1 MVWVRQYQGMSGKQH
16 SLCAGGPGGR
26 EHNAQNAPNKQYAN
40 QLSQR
45 HGGDGRHSNVCSAHH
60 IGVVPFIK
68 KEPAVLVL
76 LGFAMIAVFMVLIMT
91 KKLTPVLALIIVPT
105 VFGLFAGAGLGIGDM
120 VMDSMKSMTS
130 TAALLMFAIIYFGLM
145 IDVGLFDP
153 LVRFILRKLGND
165 PAKVVL
171 GTALLA
177 AAVSLDGD
185 GSTTFILTTAAML
198 PIYLRLKMSPVVLTC
213 VAGLA
218 NGTMNIVPWGGPT
231 ARAATALKIDVNDVF
246 VPMIP
251 SLIAGLAVVLA
262 FAWLLG
268 LQERNRLRATQ
279 PEIWGTPSTAEPFT
293 TDAFDGGS
301 SAGGSRTGGSGS
313 APVPAAGGPGG
324 LSLEGSSVAVL
335 ERTETLVDDSD
346 TAMADT
352 ALDPNRK
359 TLRPKL
365 QWFNLGLTVAVM
377 GMLIADL
384 VPLPYVFMVGSAI
397 ALLVNFPKVKD
408 QGAQLVA
415 HAPSIVAVVSMVMA
429 AAVLTGVLTGTGMVE
444 AMSAWLV
451 QIIPSD
457 MGPLMAVITGVLS
470 IPMTFFMSNDAFY
483 FGVLPVLAE
492 TAGHYGIS
500 AADMARA
507 SITGQPFHMQSPLV
521 PAILLLVSLAKVD
534 LGDHHKKVL
543 WRSAVVSLVM
553 LGVGM
558 LTGAIGIG

>member
-1 MVWVRQYQGMSGKQH
+1 M
-16 SLCAGGPGGR
+16 
-26 EHNAQNAPNKQYAN
+26 
-40 QLSQR
+40 
-45 HGGDGRHSNVCSAHH
+45 
-60 IGVVPFIK
+60 
-68 KEPAVLVL
+68 LVL

-231 ARAATALKIDVNDVF
+231 ARAASALKIDVNDVF
-246 VPMIP
+246 VPMVP
-251 SLIAGLAVVLA
+251 SLIAGLAVVLV
-262 FAWLLG
+262 FAWILG

-279 PEIWGTPSTAEPFT
+279 PEIWGTPETAEG
-293 TDAFDGGS
+293 FDGG
-301 SAGGSRTGGSGS
+301 APAVGGRTGRGGSGRGS
-313 APVPAAGGPGG
+313 APVPATGGPAVGG
-324 LSLEGSSVAVL
+324 SPEGSSVAVL
-335 ERTETLVDDSD
+335 ERTEILVDDTD

-365 QWFNLGLTVAVM
+365 QWFNLALTVAVM
-377 GMLIADL
+377 GMLVADL

-397 ALLVNFPKVKD
+397 ALLVNFPHVKD
-408 QGAQLVA
+408 QGAQLIA

-429 AAVLTGVLTGTGMVE
+429 AAVLTGVLKGTGMVE

-451 QIIPSD
+451 QIIPSS
-457 MGPLMAVITGVLS
+457 MGPFMAVITGLLS

-483 FGVLPVLAE
+483 FGVLPVLSE
-492 TAGHYGIS
+492 TAAHYGIS
-500 AADMARA
+500 GAEMARA

-543 WRSAVVSLVM
+543 WRSAVVALVM
-553 LGVGM
+553 LGVGI
-558 LTGAIGIG
+558 LTGAIGIH

>member
-1 MVWVRQYQGMSGKQH
+1 M
-16 SLCAGGPGGR
+16 
-26 EHNAQNAPNKQYAN
+26 
-40 QLSQR
+40 
-45 HGGDGRHSNVCSAHH
+45 
-60 IGVVPFIK
+60 
-68 KEPAVLVL
+68 LVL

-105 VFGLFAGAGLGIGDM
+105 VFGLFAGAGLGIGPM
-120 VMDSMKSMTS
+120 VIDSMKSMTS

-153 LVRFILRKLGND
+153 LVKFILRKLGND

-171 GTALLA
+171 GTAILA

-198 PIYLRLKMSPVVLTC
+198 PVYLRLKMSPVVLTC

-218 NGTMNIVPWGGPT
+218 NGTMNILPWGGPT
-231 ARAATALKIDVNDVF
+231 ARAATALHLDVNDVF
-246 VPMIP
+246 VPMVP
-251 SLIAGLAVVLA
+251 SLIVGLIVVLV

-268 LQERNRLRATQ
+268 LQERNRLRATA
-279 PEIWGTPSTAEPFT
+279 PEIWADVAGGS
-293 TDAFDGGS
+293 DAFDGGKGRGGS
-301 SAGGSRTGGSGS
+301 VAGGSRNGGPRFGRTGTATGAGKPGTGGGT
-313 APVPAAGGPGG
+313 G
-324 LSLEGSSVAVL
+324 VAVL
-335 ERTETLVDDSD
+335 ERTEELVDEHD

-352 ALDPNRK
+352 ALDPNRS

-365 QWFNLGLTVAVM
+365 FWFNLGLTVAVM
-377 GMLIADL
+377 VTLVANI
-384 VPLPYVFMVGSAI
+384 VPLPFVFMVGSAI

-408 QGAQLVA
+408 QGAQLIA

-429 AAVLTGVLTGTGMVE
+429 AAVLTGVLNGTGMVK
-444 AMSAWLV
+444 AMSEWLV
-451 QIIPSD
+451 QIIPSE
-457 MGPLMAVITGVLS
+457 MGPFMAVITGVLS

-483 FGVLPVLAE
+483 FGVLPVLSE
-492 TAGHYGIS
+492 TAAHYGVD
-500 AADMARA
+500 AVDMARA
-507 SITGQPFHMQSPLV
+507 SITGQPFHLQSPLV

-543 WRSAVVSLVM
+543 WRTAVISLVM
-553 LGVGM
+553 LAVGM

>member
-1 MVWVRQYQGMSGKQH
+1 
-16 SLCAGGPGGR
+16 
-26 EHNAQNAPNKQYAN
+26 
-40 QLSQR
+40 
-45 HGGDGRHSNVCSAHH
+45 
-60 IGVVPFIK
+60 
-68 KEPAVLVL
+68 VLVL

-120 VMDSMKSMTS
+120 VMESMKSMTS

-171 GTALLA
+171 GTAILA

-231 ARAATALKIDVNDVF
+231 ARAASALNIDVNDVF

-251 SLIAGLAVVLA
+251 SLLAGIAVVFA

-293 TDAFDGGS
+293 AEAFDGGTHAS
-301 SAGGSRTGGSGS
+301 GGAGTGRGRK
-313 APVPAAGGPGG
+313 VTNPGG
-324 LSLEGSSVAVL
+324 AAAAVVGSSSVAVL
-335 ERTETLVDDSD
+335 ERTEDLVDEHD

-397 ALLVNFPKVKD
+397 ALLVNFPNVKD
-408 QGAQLVA
+408 QAAQIVA
-415 HAPSIVAVVSMVMA
+415 HAPSVVAVVSMVMA

-451 QIIPSD
+451 QIIPSS

-483 FGVLPVLAE
+483 FGVLPVLSE

-500 AADMARA
+500 AAEMARA

-553 LGVGM
+553 LGIGM

>member
-1 MVWVRQYQGMSGKQH
+1 M
-16 SLCAGGPGGR
+16 
-26 EHNAQNAPNKQYAN
+26 
-40 QLSQR
+40 
-45 HGGDGRHSNVCSAHH
+45 
-60 IGVVPFIK
+60 
-68 KEPAVLVL
+68 LVL

-105 VFGLFAGAGLGIGDM
+105 VFGLFAGAGLGIGGM

-130 TAALLMFAIIYFGLM
+130 TAALLMFAIMYFGLM

-198 PIYLRLKMSPVVLTC
+198 PIYLRLKMSPVVLTV

-231 ARAATALKIDVNDVF
+231 ARAASALKIDVNDVF

-251 SLIAGLAVVLA
+251 SLIAGLAVVLV
-262 FAWLLG
+262 FAWVLG
-268 LQERNRLRATQ
+268 LQERNRLRATA
-279 PEIWGTPSTAEPFT
+279 PEIWGTPSSAAPLTAE
-293 TDAFDGGS
+293 AFDGGTPA
-301 SAGGSRTGGSGS
+301 AGSGGFRNGSVGSGS
-313 APVPAAGGPGG
+313 GRGPAPVPATGGPAVGG
-324 LSLEGSSVAVL
+324 SPIAVL
-335 ERTETLVDDSD
+335 ERTEDLMEDRD
-346 TAMADT
+346 TGMAGT

-359 TLRPKL
+359 SLRPKL
-365 QWFNLGLTVAVM
+365 QWFNLTLTVAVM
-377 GMLIADL
+377 GMLIANL

-397 ALLVNFPKVKD
+397 ALLVNFPHVKD
-408 QGAQLVA
+408 QAAQIVA

-429 AAVLTGVLTGTGMVE
+429 AAVLTGVLTGTGMVD

-451 QIIPSD
+451 QIIPSS

-483 FGVLPVLAE
+483 FGVLPVLSE
-492 TAGHYGIS
+492 TAAHYGIS
-500 AADMARA
+500 GAEMARA

-543 WRSAVVSLVM
+543 WRAAVVCLVM
-553 LGVGM
+553 LGVAM

>member
-1 MVWVRQYQGMSGKQH
+1 
-16 SLCAGGPGGR
+16 
-26 EHNAQNAPNKQYAN
+26 
-40 QLSQR
+40 
-45 HGGDGRHSNVCSAHH
+45 
-60 IGVVPFIK
+60 
-68 KEPAVLVL
+68 VLVL

-105 VFGLFAGAGLGIGDM
+105 IFGLFAGAGLGIGPM

-165 PAKVVL
+165 PAKVVV
-171 GTALLA
+171 GTAILA

-198 PIYLRLKMSPVVLTC
+198 PVYLRLKMSPVVLTC

-218 NGTMNIVPWGGPT
+218 NGTMNILPWGGPT

-246 VPMIP
+246 VPMVP
-251 SLIAGLAVVLA
+251 SLIAGLIVVLV
-262 FAWLLG
+262 FSWLLG
-268 LQERNRLRATQ
+268 LQERNRLRSTA
-279 PEIWGTPSTAEPFT
+279 PEIWG
-293 TDAFDGGS
+293 DGGTFE
-301 SAGGSRTGGSGS
+301 GGSPATAGTGRSGSGRKAPTSPTGLPTGGG
-313 APVPAAGGPGG
+313 
-324 LSLEGSSVAVL
+324 SVAVL
-335 ERTETLVDDSD
+335 ERTEVLVDDRD

-365 QWFNLGLTVAVM
+365 FWFNLALTVAVM
-377 GMLIADL
+377 VTL
-384 VPLPYVFMVGSAI
+384 VANVIPLPFVFMVGSAI
-397 ALLVNFPKVKD
+397 ALLVNFPKVKE
-408 QGAQLVA
+408 QGAQLIA

-429 AAVLTGVLTGTGMVE
+429 AAVLTGVLNGTGMVK
-444 AMSAWLV
+444 AMSEWLV
-451 QIIPSD
+451 QIIPAD
-457 MGPLMAVITGVLS
+457 MGPFMAIITGVLS

-483 FGVLPVLAE
+483 FGALPVLSE
-492 TAGHYGIS
+492 TAAHYGVS

-507 SITGQPFHMQSPLV
+507 SITGQPFHLQSPLV
-521 PAILLLVSLAKVD
+521 PAILLLVSLAKVE

-543 WRSAVVSLVM
+543 WRSGVISLVM
-553 LGVGM
+553 LAVGV

>member
-1 MVWVRQYQGMSGKQH
+1 
-16 SLCAGGPGGR
+16 
-26 EHNAQNAPNKQYAN
+26 
-40 QLSQR
+40 
-45 HGGDGRHSNVCSAHH
+45 
-60 IGVVPFIK
+60 
-68 KEPAVLVL
+68 VLVI

-153 LVRFILRKLGND
+153 LVKFILRKLGND

-171 GTALLA
+171 GTAILA

-198 PIYLRLKMSPVVLTC
+198 PVYLRLKMSPVVLTC

-218 NGTMNIVPWGGPT
+218 NGTMNILPWGGPT

-251 SLIAGLAVVLA
+251 SLVAGLVVVFA

-268 LQERNRLRATQ
+268 LQERNRLRATA
-279 PEIWGTPSTAEPFT
+279 PEIWSVPDTAEE
-293 TDAFDGGS
+293 FDGGS
-301 SAGGSRTGGSGS
+301 PAG
-313 APVPAAGGPGG
+313 AAGTGVGIGRRKGGNPGG
-324 LSLEGSSVAVL
+324 AAPAVDGFPAGSSVAVL
-335 ERTETLVDDSD
+335 ERND
-346 TAMADT
+346 TATENGGAGLADT
-352 ALDPNRK
+352 ALDPNRS

-365 QWFNLGLTVAVM
+365 FWFNLALTVVVM
-377 GMLIADL
+377 VVL
-384 VPLPYVFMVGSAI
+384 VANVIPLPFVFMVGAAI

-408 QGAQLVA
+408 QGAQLIA

-429 AAVLTGVLTGTGMVE
+429 AAVLTGVLKGTGMVE

-451 QIIPSD
+451 QIIPTS
-457 MGPLMAVITGVLS
+457 MGPFMAVITGVLS

-483 FGVLPVLAE
+483 FGVLPVLSE
-492 TAGHYGIS
+492 TAAHYGVG

-507 SITGQPFHMQSPLV
+507 SITGQPFHLQSPLV

-543 WRSAVVSLVM
+543 WRTAVISLVM

>member
-1 MVWVRQYQGMSGKQH
+1 M
-16 SLCAGGPGGR
+16 
-26 EHNAQNAPNKQYAN
+26 
-40 QLSQR
+40 
-45 HGGDGRHSNVCSAHH
+45 
-60 IGVVPFIK
+60 
-68 KEPAVLVL
+68 LVL

-171 GTALLA
+171 GTAILA

-218 NGTMNIVPWGGPT
+218 NGTMNILPWGGPT
-231 ARAATALKIDVNDVF
+231 ARAATALKLDVNDVF

-251 SLIAGLAVVLA
+251 SLIAGLVVVLV
-262 FAWLLG
+262 FSWLLG
-268 LQERNRLRATQ
+268 LQERNRLRATA
-279 PEIWGTPSTAEPFT
+279 PEIWAVPDTAEE
-293 TDAFDGGS
+293 FDGGTP
-301 SAGGSRTGGSGS
+301 AGGSGTARRGSGGNGS
-313 APVPAAGGPGG
+313 GTGTAPVPATGGPAVG
-324 LSLEGSSVAVL
+324 GSSVAVL
-335 ERTETLVDDSD
+335 ERTETLADGD
-346 TAMADT
+346 TGLTDT

-377 GMLIADL
+377 VMLVADL
-384 VPLPYVFMVGSAI
+384 VPLPFVFMVGSAI

-429 AAVLTGVLTGTGMVE
+429 AAVLTGVLKGTGMVE

-451 QIIPSD
+451 AIIPSD
-457 MGPLMAVITGVLS
+457 MGPFMAVITGILS

-483 FGVLPVLAE
+483 FGVLPVLSE
-492 TAGHYGIS
+492 TAAHYGVS
-500 AADMARA
+500 AAEMARA
-507 SITGQPFHMQSPLV
+507 SITGQPFHLQSPLV

-543 WRSAVVSLVM
+543 WRTAVISLVM

>member
-1 MVWVRQYQGMSGKQH
+1 M
-16 SLCAGGPGGR
+16 
-26 EHNAQNAPNKQYAN
+26 
-40 QLSQR
+40 
-45 HGGDGRHSNVCSAHH
+45 
-60 IGVVPFIK
+60 K

-105 VFGLFAGAGLGIGDM
+105 VFGLFAGAGLGIGPM

-171 GTALLA
+171 GTAILA

-198 PIYLRLKMSPVVLTC
+198 PVYLRLKMSPVVLTC

-218 NGTMNIVPWGGPT
+218 NGTMNILPWGGPT
-231 ARAATALKIDVNDVF
+231 ARAATALKLDVNDVF

-251 SLIAGLAVVLA
+251 SLIAGLVVVFV

-268 LQERNRLRATQ
+268 LQERNRLRAIA
-279 PEIWGTPSTAEPFT
+279 PEIWE
-293 TDAFDGGS
+293 
-301 SAGGSRTGGSGS
+301 SADVRRRHRRRQRHRPLRFRPQGHRPCRRSPAVG
-313 APVPAAGGPGG
+313 APRRR
-324 LSLEGSSVAVL
+324 SSVAVL
-335 ERTETLVDDSD
+335 ERTEDLVDERDS
-346 TAMADT
+346 AMADT
-352 ALDPNRK
+352 ALDPNRA

-365 QWFNLGLTVAVM
+365 FWFNLGLTVAVM
-377 GMLIADL
+377 VPLVANI
-384 VPLPYVFMVGSAI
+384 VPLPFVFMVGSAI

-408 QGAQLVA
+408 QGAQLIA

-429 AAVLTGVLTGTGMVE
+429 AAVLTGVLNGTGMVK
-444 AMSAWLV
+444 AMSEWLV
-451 QIIPSD
+451 AIIPSD
-457 MGPLMAVITGVLS
+457 MGPFMAIITGVLS

-483 FGVLPVLAE
+483 FGVLPVLSE

-507 SITGQPFHMQSPLV
+507 SITGQPFHLQSPLV

-543 WRSAVVSLVM
+543 WRTAVISLVM
-553 LGVGM
+553 LAVGV

>member
-1 MVWVRQYQGMSGKQH
+1 M
-16 SLCAGGPGGR
+16 
-26 EHNAQNAPNKQYAN
+26 
-40 QLSQR
+40 
-45 HGGDGRHSNVCSAHH
+45 
-60 IGVVPFIK
+60 
-68 KEPAVLVL
+68 LVI

-120 VMDSMKSMTS
+120 VLESMKAMTS

-153 LVRFILRKLGND
+153 LVKFILRKLGND

-171 GTALLA
+171 GTAILA

-198 PIYLRLKMSPVVLTC
+198 PVYLRLKMSPVVLTC

-231 ARAATALKIDVNDVF
+231 ARAATALNIDVNDVF
-246 VPMIP
+246 VPMVP
-251 SLIAGLAVVLA
+251 SLIGGLVVVMV

-268 LQERNRLRATQ
+268 LQERNRLRATE
-279 PEIWGTPSTAEPFT
+279 PGIWATPGADTA
-293 TDAFDGGS
+293 DGGAP
-301 SAGGSRTGGSGS
+301 AGGSGTGRGRKGNN
-313 APVPAAGGPGG
+313 PGG
-324 LSLEGSSVAVL
+324 AAPAVGGSSVAVL
-335 ERTETLVDDSD
+335 ERPETLVDDLDS
-346 TAMADT
+346 AMADT
-352 ALDPNRK
+352 ALDPNRA

-365 QWFNLGLTVAVM
+365 FWFNLVLTVAVM
-377 GMLIADL
+377 TMLVADL

-397 ALLVNFPKVKD
+397 ALLVNFPNVKE
-408 QGAQLVA
+408 QSRQLVA
-415 HAPSIVAVVSMVMA
+415 HAPSVVAVVSMVMA
-429 AAVLTGVLTGTGMVE
+429 AAVLTGVLTGTGMVG
-444 AMSAWLV
+444 AMSEWLV
-451 QIIPSD
+451 QIIPSS
-457 MGPLMAVITGVLS
+457 MGPFMAVITGVLS

-492 TAGHYGIS
+492 TAGHYGIP

-507 SITGQPFHMQSPLV
+507 SITGQPFHLQSPLV

-543 WRSAVVSLVM
+543 WRTAVVSLVM
-553 LGVGM
+553 LGIGV
-558 LTGAIGIG
+558 LTGAVGIG

>member
-1 MVWVRQYQGMSGKQH
+1 M
-16 SLCAGGPGGR
+16 
-26 EHNAQNAPNKQYAN
+26 
-40 QLSQR
+40 
-45 HGGDGRHSNVCSAHH
+45 
-60 IGVVPFIK
+60 
-68 KEPAVLVL
+68 LVL

-120 VMDSMKSMTS
+120 VLDSMKSMTS

-153 LVRFILRKLGND
+153 LVKFILRKLGND

-171 GTALLA
+171 GTAILA

-198 PIYLRLKMSPVVLTC
+198 PVYLRLKMSPVVLTC

-218 NGTMNIVPWGGPT
+218 NGTMNILPWGGPT
-231 ARAATALKIDVNDVF
+231 ARAATALHLDVNDVF

-251 SLIAGLAVVLA
+251 SLIAGLVVVFA

-268 LQERNRLRATQ
+268 LQERNRLRATA
-279 PEIWGTPSTAEPFT
+279 PEIWGTPSTAEPFSPE
-293 TDAFDGGS
+293 AFDGGT
-301 SAGGSRTGGSGS
+301 AGGGSGTSRTGSRTPGTGIPAVGGSPAGS
-313 APVPAAGGPGG
+313 G
-324 LSLEGSSVAVL
+324 VAVL
-335 ERTETLVDDSD
+335 ERTETLVDDHDS
-346 TAMADT
+346 AMADT
-352 ALDPNRK
+352 ALDPNRS

-365 QWFNLGLTVAVM
+365 IWFNLGLTIAVM
-377 GMLIADL
+377 VMLVADL
-384 VPLPYVFMVGSAI
+384 VPLPFVFMVGSAI
-397 ALLVNFPKVKD
+397 ALIVNFPNVKE
-408 QGAQLVA
+408 QGAQLIA

-451 QIIPSD
+451 QIIPTS
-457 MGPLMAVITGVLS
+457 MGPFMAVITGVLS

-483 FGVLPVLAE
+483 FGVLPVLSE

-500 AADMARA
+500 AAEMARA
-507 SITGQPFHMQSPLV
+507 SITGQPFHLQSPLV

-543 WRSAVVSLVM
+543 WRTAVISLVM

>member
-1 MVWVRQYQGMSGKQH
+1 M
-16 SLCAGGPGGR
+16 
-26 EHNAQNAPNKQYAN
+26 
-40 QLSQR
+40 
-45 HGGDGRHSNVCSAHH
+45 
-60 IGVVPFIK
+60 
-68 KEPAVLVL
+68 LVL

-246 VPMIP
+246 VPMLP
-251 SLIAGLAVVLA
+251 SLIGGIAVVLA

-268 LQERNRLRATQ
+268 LQERNRLRATA
-279 PEIWGTPSTAEPFT
+279 PEIWGVPDTAEE
-293 TDAFDGGS
+293 FDGGTP
-301 SAGGSRTGGSGS
+301 AGGSRTGRGRKGTN
-313 APVPAAGGPGG
+313 PGG
-324 LSLEGSSVAVL
+324 AAPAVGGSSVAVL
-335 ERTETLVDDSD
+335 ERTEDLVDDSD

-352 ALDPNRK
+352 ALDPNRS

-365 QWFNLGLTVAVM
+365 FWFNLVLTVAVM

-397 ALLVNFPKVKD
+397 ALLVNFPHVKD
-408 QGAQLVA
+408 QAAQIVA
-415 HAPSIVAVVSMVMA
+415 HAPSVVAVVSMVMA

-451 QIIPSD
+451 QIIPSS

-483 FGVLPVLAE
+483 FGVLPVLSE

-500 AADMARA
+500 AAEMARA

-553 LGVGM
+553 LGIGV

>member
-1 MVWVRQYQGMSGKQH
+1 
-16 SLCAGGPGGR
+16 
-26 EHNAQNAPNKQYAN
+26 
-40 QLSQR
+40 
-45 HGGDGRHSNVCSAHH
+45 
-60 IGVVPFIK
+60 VVPFIK

-246 VPMIP
+246 VPMLP
-251 SLIAGLAVVLA
+251 SLLAGIAVVLA

-268 LQERNRLRATQ
+268 IQERNRLRATQ
-279 PEIWGTPSTAEPFT
+279 PEIWGVPDTAE
-293 TDAFDGGS
+293 AFDGGT
-301 SAGGSRTGGSGS
+301 SAGGSGTGSSNTNRGGSGRGP
-313 APVPAAGGPGG
+313 APVPATGGPAVGN
-324 LSLEGSSVAVL
+324 SPVAVL

-397 ALLVNFPKVKD
+397 ALLVNFPHVKD
-408 QGAQLVA
+408 QAAQLVA

-483 FGVLPVLAE
+483 FGVLPVLSE
-492 TAGHYGIS
+492 TAAHYGIS
-500 AADMARA
+500 AAEMARA

-553 LGVGM
+553 LAVGM
-558 LTGAIGIG
+558 LTGAIGVG

>member
-1 MVWVRQYQGMSGKQH
+1 M
-16 SLCAGGPGGR
+16 
-26 EHNAQNAPNKQYAN
+26 
-40 QLSQR
+40 
-45 HGGDGRHSNVCSAHH
+45 
-60 IGVVPFIK
+60 
-68 KEPAVLVL
+68 LVL

-105 VFGLFAGAGLGIGDM
+105 VFGLFAGAGLGIGPM

-153 LVRFILRKLGND
+153 LVKFILRKLGND

-171 GTALLA
+171 GTAILA

-198 PIYLRLKMSPVVLTC
+198 PVYLRLKMSPVVLTC

-218 NGTMNIVPWGGPT
+218 NGTMNILPWGGPT
-231 ARAATALKIDVNDVF
+231 ARAATALKLDVNDVF
-246 VPMIP
+246 VPMVP
-251 SLIAGLAVVLA
+251 SLIVGLIVVLV
-262 FAWLLG
+262 FSWLLG
-268 LQERNRLRATQ
+268 LQERNRLRTAA
-279 PEIWGTPSTAEPFT
+279 PEIWGEVADPSE
-293 TDAFDGGS
+293 AFDGGTGR
-301 SAGGSRTGGSGS
+301 GGSLAAASGTAGSGS
-313 APVPAAGGPGG
+313 GSGKGRFGFGRTAGKPGSG
-324 LSLEGSSVAVL
+324 GGAGVAVL
-335 ERTETLVDDSD
+335 DRPETLVDDHD

-352 ALDPNRK
+352 ALDPNRT

-365 QWFNLGLTVAVM
+365 FWFNLGLTVAVM
-377 GMLIADL
+377 VTLVANI
-384 VPLPYVFMVGSAI
+384 VPLPFVFMVGSAI

-408 QGAQLVA
+408 QGAQLIA

-429 AAVLTGVLTGTGMVE
+429 AAVLTGVLNGTGMVK
-444 AMSAWLV
+444 AMSEWLV
-451 QIIPSD
+451 QIIPAE
-457 MGPLMAVITGVLS
+457 MGPFMAVITGLLS

-483 FGVLPVLAE
+483 FGVLPVLSE
-492 TAGHYGIS
+492 TAAHYGVG

-507 SITGQPFHMQSPLV
+507 SITGQPFHLQSPLV

-543 WRSAVVSLVM
+543 WRTAVISIVM
-553 LGVGM
+553 LAVGV

>member
-1 MVWVRQYQGMSGKQH
+1 M
-16 SLCAGGPGGR
+16 
-26 EHNAQNAPNKQYAN
+26 
-40 QLSQR
+40 
-45 HGGDGRHSNVCSAHH
+45 
-60 IGVVPFIK
+60 
-68 KEPAVLVL
+68 LVL

-293 TDAFDGGS
+293 AEGFDGGS
-301 SAGGSRTGGSGS
+301 TAGGSRTGGSGIGGSGRGS
-313 APVPAAGGPGG
+313 APVPATGGPAVG
-324 LSLEGSSVAVL
+324 GSSVAVL
-335 ERTETLVDDSD
+335 EHTETLVDDSD

-397 ALLVNFPKVKD
+397 ALLVNFPRVKD
-408 QGAQLVA
+408 QANQLIA

-451 QIIPSD
+451 QIIPAD

-543 WRSAVVSLVM
+543 WRSAVISLVM

>member
-1 MVWVRQYQGMSGKQH
+1 M
-16 SLCAGGPGGR
+16 
-26 EHNAQNAPNKQYAN
+26 
-40 QLSQR
+40 
-45 HGGDGRHSNVCSAHH
+45 
-60 IGVVPFIK
+60 
-68 KEPAVLVL
+68 LVI

-153 LVRFILRKLGND
+153 LVKFILRKLGND

-171 GTALLA
+171 GTAILA

-198 PIYLRLKMSPVVLTC
+198 PVYLRLKMSPVVLTC

-218 NGTMNIVPWGGPT
+218 NGTMNILPWGGPT

-246 VPMIP
+246 VPMVP
-251 SLIAGLAVVLA
+251 SLVAGLAVVLA
-262 FAWLLG
+262 FSWLLG
-268 LQERNRLRATQ
+268 LQERNRLRATA
-279 PEIWGTPSTAEPFT
+279 PEIWGVPDTAEE
-293 TDAFDGGS
+293 FDGGT
-301 SAGGSRTGGSGS
+301 SAGASGAGALGTGRGRK
-313 APVPAAGGPGG
+313 GGNPGG
-324 LSLEGSSVAVL
+324 AAPAVDRSHNGSPLGGAGVAVL
-335 ERTETLVDDSD
+335 ERTETLVDEHDS
-346 TAMADT
+346 AMADT
-352 ALDPNRK
+352 ALDPNRS

-365 QWFNLGLTVAVM
+365 FWFNLALTVAVM
-377 GMLIADL
+377 VVL
-384 VPLPYVFMVGSAI
+384 VMNVIPLPFVFMVGAAI

-408 QGAQLVA
+408 QGAQLIS

-429 AAVLTGVLTGTGMVE
+429 AAVLTGVLKGTGMVE

-451 QIIPSD
+451 QIIPSS
-457 MGPLMAVITGVLS
+457 MGPFMAVITGILS

-483 FGVLPVLAE
+483 FGVLPVLSE
-492 TAGHYGIS
+492 TAAHYGVG

-507 SITGQPFHMQSPLV
+507 SITGQPFHLQSPLV

-543 WRSAVVSLVM
+543 WRTAVISLVM

>member
-1 MVWVRQYQGMSGKQH
+1 M
-16 SLCAGGPGGR
+16 
-26 EHNAQNAPNKQYAN
+26 
-40 QLSQR
+40 
-45 HGGDGRHSNVCSAHH
+45 
-60 IGVVPFIK
+60 
-68 KEPAVLVL
+68 LVL

-105 VFGLFAGAGLGIGDM
+105 VFGLFAGAGLGIGPM

-130 TAALLMFAIIYFGLM
+130 TAALLMFAIVYFGLM

-153 LVRFILRKLGND
+153 LVKFILRKLGND

-171 GTALLA
+171 GTAILA

-198 PIYLRLKMSPVVLTC
+198 PVYLRLKMSPVVLTC

-218 NGTMNIVPWGGPT
+218 NGTMNILPWGGPT

-246 VPMIP
+246 VPMVP
-251 SLIAGLAVVLA
+251 SLIAGLVVV
-262 FAWLLG
+262 FVFSWLLG
-268 LQERNRLRATQ
+268 LQERNRLRATA
-279 PEIWGTPSTAEPFT
+279 PEIWGDVA
-293 TDAFDGGS
+293 DAGDVFDGGTNRGGTGTGS
-301 SAGGSRTGGSGS
+301 SGRGFGPGRTAAKPGTGGGTG
-313 APVPAAGGPGG
+313 V
-324 LSLEGSSVAVL
+324 VVL
-335 ERTETLVDDSD
+335 ERTKTVVDLAD
-346 TAMADT
+346 TGLTDT

-365 QWFNLGLTVAVM
+365 FWFNLGLTVAVM
-377 GMLIADL
+377 VMLVANL

-397 ALLVNFPKVKD
+397 ALLVNFPKVKE

-429 AAVLTGVLTGTGMVE
+429 AAVLTGVLNGTGMVKE
-444 AMSAWLV
+444 MSAWLV
-451 QIIPSD
+451 HIIPAE
-457 MGPLMAVITGVLS
+457 MGPFMAVITGLLS

-483 FGVLPVLAE
+483 FGVLPVLSE
-492 TAGHYGIS
+492 TAAHYGIS
-500 AADMARA
+500 GAEMARA
-507 SITGQPFHMQSPLV
+507 SITGQPFHLQSPLV
-521 PAILLLVSLAKVD
+521 PAILLLVSLAKVE

-543 WRSAVVSLVM
+543 WRTAVISVVM
-553 LGVGM
+553 LAVGM

>member
-1 MVWVRQYQGMSGKQH
+1 M
-16 SLCAGGPGGR
+16 
-26 EHNAQNAPNKQYAN
+26 
-40 QLSQR
+40 
-45 HGGDGRHSNVCSAHH
+45 
-60 IGVVPFIK
+60 
-68 KEPAVLVL
+68 LVL

-120 VMDSMKSMTS
+120 VLDSMKSMTS

-171 GTALLA
+171 GTAILA

-198 PIYLRLKMSPVVLTC
+198 PVYLRLKMSPVVLTC

-218 NGTMNIVPWGGPT
+218 NGTMNILPWGGPT

-251 SLIAGLAVVLA
+251 SLIAGLVVVFA

-268 LQERNRLRATQ
+268 LQERNRLRATA
-279 PEIWGTPSTAEPFT
+279 PEIWAVPDSAEPF
-293 TDAFDGGS
+293 DGGTS
-301 SAGGSRTGGSGS
+301 DGGRTAGGSGAGTGRKGS
-313 APVPAAGGPGG
+313 VPAGTAPAG
-324 LSLEGSSVAVL
+324 LSPAGSSVAVL
-335 ERTETLVDDSD
+335 ERTESLVDDHDS
-346 TAMADT
+346 AMADT

-365 QWFNLGLTVAVM
+365 FWFNLGLTVAVM
-377 GMLIADL
+377 VMLVADL
-384 VPLPYVFMVGSAI
+384 VPLPFVFMVGSAI

-408 QGAQLVA
+408 QGAQLIA

-429 AAVLTGVLTGTGMVE
+429 AAVLTGVLKGTGMVE
-444 AMSAWLV
+444 AMSGWLV
-451 QIIPSD
+451 QIIPTS
-457 MGPLMAVITGVLS
+457 MGPFMAVITGVLS

-483 FGVLPVLAE
+483 FGVLPVLSE
-492 TAGHYGIS
+492 TAAHYGVS

-507 SITGQPFHMQSPLV
+507 SITGQPFHLQSPLV

-543 WRSAVVSLVM
+543 WRTAVISLVM

>member
-1 MVWVRQYQGMSGKQH
+1 
-16 SLCAGGPGGR
+16 
-26 EHNAQNAPNKQYAN
+26 
-40 QLSQR
+40 
-45 HGGDGRHSNVCSAHH
+45 
-60 IGVVPFIK
+60 
-68 KEPAVLVL
+68 
-76 LGFAMIAVFMVLIMT
+76 
-91 KKLTPVLALIIVPT
+91 
-105 VFGLFAGAGLGIGDM
+105 
-120 VMDSMKSMTS
+120 
-130 TAALLMFAIIYFGLM
+130 
-145 IDVGLFDP
+145 VGLFDP

-231 ARAATALKIDVNDVF
+231 ARAATALNIDVNDVF
-246 VPMIP
+246 VPMLP
-251 SLIAGLAVVLA
+251 SLLGGMAVVLG

-268 LQERNRLRATQ
+268 LQERNRLRVTQ
-279 PEIWGTPSTAEPFT
+279 PEIWGVPETA
-293 TDAFDGGS
+293 DAFDGGPG
-301 SAGGSRTGGSGS
+301 AGRGRRATNPGGAVS
-313 APVPAAGGPGG
+313 AAGGPAVGDSSVA
-324 LSLEGSSVAVL
+324 LLESTERLEGSGNAL
-335 ERTETLVDDSD
+335 
-346 TAMADT
+346 AGT

-397 ALLVNFPKVKD
+397 ALLVNFPRVKD
-408 QGAQLVA
+408 QAEQLVA

-429 AAVLTGVLTGTGMVE
+429 AAVLTGVLTGTGMVD

-451 QIIPSD
+451 QIIPSS
-457 MGPLMAVITGVLS
+457 MGPFMAVITGVLS

-483 FGVLPVLAE
+483 FGVLPVLSE

-500 AADMARA
+500 AAEMARA

-553 LGVGM
+553 LGIGM

>member
-1 MVWVRQYQGMSGKQH
+1 
-16 SLCAGGPGGR
+16 
-26 EHNAQNAPNKQYAN
+26 
-40 QLSQR
+40 
-45 HGGDGRHSNVCSAHH
+45 
-60 IGVVPFIK
+60 
-68 KEPAVLVL
+68 VLVI

-105 VFGLFAGAGLGIGDM
+105 VFGLFAGAGLGIGNM
-120 VMDSMKSMTS
+120 VMDAMKSMTS

-153 LVRFILRKLGND
+153 LVKFILRKLGND

-171 GTALLA
+171 GTAILA

-185 GSTTFILTTAAML
+185 GSTTFILTTAALL
-198 PIYLRLKMSPVVLTC
+198 PVYLRLKISPVVLTC

-218 NGTMNIVPWGGPT
+218 NGTMNILPWGGPT

-251 SLIAGLAVVLA
+251 SLVAGLVVVLA
-262 FAWLLG
+262 FSWLLG
-268 LQERNRLRATQ
+268 LQERNRLRVTA
-279 PEIWGTPSTAEPFT
+279 PEIWGVPDTAEE
-293 TDAFDGGS
+293 FDGGT
-301 SAGGSRTGGSGS
+301 SAGGSGTGRGRK
-313 APVPAAGGPGG
+313 GGNPGG
-324 LSLEGSSVAVL
+324 AAPAVDAPLGGAGVTVL
-335 ERTETLVDDSD
+335 ERTETPVDEHDS
-346 TAMADT
+346 AMADT
-352 ALDPNRK
+352 ALDPNRS

-365 QWFNLGLTVAVM
+365 FWFNLALTVAVM
-377 GMLIADL
+377 VVL
-384 VPLPYVFMVGSAI
+384 VANIIPLPFVFMVGAAI

-408 QGAQLVA
+408 QGAQLIA

-429 AAVLTGVLTGTGMVE
+429 AAVLTGVLKGTGMVE

-451 QIIPSD
+451 QIIPTS
-457 MGPLMAVITGVLS
+457 MGPFMAVITGILS

-483 FGVLPVLAE
+483 FGVLPVLSE
-492 TAGHYGIS
+492 TAAHYGVG

-507 SITGQPFHMQSPLV
+507 SITGQPFHLQSPLV

-543 WRSAVVSLVM
+543 WRTAVISLVM

>member
-1 MVWVRQYQGMSGKQH
+1 M
-16 SLCAGGPGGR
+16 
-26 EHNAQNAPNKQYAN
+26 
-40 QLSQR
+40 
-45 HGGDGRHSNVCSAHH
+45 
-60 IGVVPFIK
+60 
-68 KEPAVLVL
+68 LVL

-120 VMDSMKSMTS
+120 VLESMKSMTS

-153 LVRFILRKLGND
+153 LVKFILRKLGND

-171 GTALLA
+171 GTAILA

-198 PIYLRLKMSPVVLTC
+198 PVYLRLKMSPVVLTC

-251 SLIAGLAVVLA
+251 SLIAGLVVVLT
-262 FAWLLG
+262 FAWVLG
-268 LQERNRLRATQ
+268 MQERNRLRATA
-279 PEIWGTPSTAEPFT
+279 PEIWGVPDTAEK
-293 TDAFDGGS
+293 FDGGTA
-301 SAGGSRTGGSGS
+301 AGGSGTAGSGRGRKGS
-313 APVPAAGGPGG
+313 GPEGSTPAGGPGVG
-324 LSLEGSSVAVL
+324 RSVAVL
-335 ERTETLVDDSD
+335 DRTETLVDEHD

-352 ALDPNRK
+352 ALDPNRA

-365 QWFNLGLTVAVM
+365 LWFNLGLTVAVM
-377 GMLIADL
+377 AMLVADL
-384 VPLPYVFMVGSAI
+384 VPLPFVFMVGSAI
-397 ALLVNFPKVKD
+397 ALVVNFPNVKE
-408 QGAQLVA
+408 QGAQLIA

-451 QIIPSD
+451 QIIPAS
-457 MGPLMAVITGVLS
+457 MGPFMAVITGVLS

-483 FGVLPVLAE
+483 FGVLPVLSE
-492 TAGHYGIS
+492 TASHYGIS
-500 AADMARA
+500 AAEMARA

-543 WRSAVVSLVM
+543 WRAAVVCVVM

>member
-1 MVWVRQYQGMSGKQH
+1 
-16 SLCAGGPGGR
+16 
-26 EHNAQNAPNKQYAN
+26 
-40 QLSQR
+40 
-45 HGGDGRHSNVCSAHH
+45 
-60 IGVVPFIK
+60 
-68 KEPAVLVL
+68 
-76 LGFAMIAVFMVLIMT
+76 MIAVFMVLIMT

-120 VMDSMKSMTS
+120 VLDSMKSMTS

-231 ARAATALKIDVNDVF
+231 ARAASALKIDVNDVF

-251 SLIAGLAVVLA
+251 SLIGGLAVVLV
-262 FAWLLG
+262 FAWVLG

-293 TDAFDGGS
+293 AEKFDGGS
-301 SAGGSRTGGSGS
+301 TAGGSGTGRGRRGSGS
-313 APVPAAGGPGG
+313 VPATSGPAD
-324 LSLEGSSVAVL
+324 LSPAGSSVAVL
-335 ERTETLVDDSD
+335 ERTETPLDSTADDRDS
-346 TAMADT
+346 AMAGT

-397 ALLVNFPKVKD
+397 ALLVNFPHVKD

-415 HAPSIVAVVSMVMA
+415 HAQSIVAVVSMVMA

-483 FGVLPVLAE
+483 FGVLPVLSE
-492 TAGHYGIS
+492 TAAHYGIS
-500 AADMARA
+500 AAEMARA

-553 LGVGM
+553 LGIGM